1 MDLSQYFS
9 SSDKVY
15 VVRDGQIE
23 PIESSGNLLQTD
35 LILNDNTLD
44 RAKAFDRN
52 VNMLYQKIQT
62 KMDKSVIFSEGQIEC
77 DAPHG
82 HILMSEGVGQNPIW
96 VSPDSFMSSL
106 SELELI
112 YNEGLLYDNTTI
124 NADLFSSVIG
134 GTVEGNITL
143 RDTSNEIVFNS
154 IDLPLVVD
162 YTIKATVTPLV
173 RTVLGYGQGKIVIEG
188 TDFDDTYQLYI
199 SSDVGLVKIDITDTG
214 IEGSNTTVYTDS
226 SYTGAYKAYLFKLDI
241 YSDISSSE
249 TFDLKRQNEEHLEP
263 NGNDLIISY
272 YRKECNGTIF
282 NSKLS
287 GSVGLIIKSIEYNFN
302 KNEEE

>member
-1 MDLSQYFS
+1 MNLSQYFS
-9 SSDKVY
+9 TSDKIY
-15 VVRDGQIE
+15 VVRDGAIE
-23 PIESSGNLLQTD
+23 PIENASNLSQTD

-62 KMDKSVIFSEGQIEC
+62 KMDKGVVFSEGSIEC
-77 DAPHG
+77 NAPHG
-82 HILMSEGVGQNPIW
+82 HILMSEGVGQIPVW
-96 VSPDSFMSSL
+96 VSPSSFMSSL

-112 YNEGLLYDNTTI
+112 YNEGLLYDSTTI
-124 NADLFSSVIG
+124 NTDLFSSIIG

-143 RDTSNEIVFNS
+143 RDETNEIVFNS

-162 YTIKATVTPLV
+162 YTIKATITPLV
-173 RTVLGYGQGKIVIEG
+173 RTVLGYGVGKIVIEG

-199 SSDVGLVKIDITDTG
+199 SSDIGLVKIDVVDTG
-214 IEGSNTTVYTDS
+214 IEGSNTIVYTDS
-226 SYTGAYKAYLFKLDI
+226 TYSGAYKAYLFKLDI
-241 YSDISSSE
+241 YSDIS
-249 TFDLKRQNEEHLEP
+249 TVDTVDLKRQNEEHLEP

-272 YRKECNGTIF
+272 YRKECNGTVF

-287 GSVGLIIKSIEYNFN
+287 GSVGLVIKSIEYNFN